1 MSKPVKDQ
9 TDKTALPQVF
19 QDVPQEYLQMPA
31 ARKGAKIGLFG
42 GSFNP
47 PHAGHVLVAEL
58 ALERLGLDQVWWMVT
73 PGNPLKDVSELA
85 QLSRRIAL
93 SEDLIS
99 DKRIHVTAFEVSY
112 QVRYTADTLAL
123 VRKHNL
129 DKHLVWVMGADNL
142 MNFHH
147 WQEWDEIARTY
158 PIAVINR
165 PGSNMAAEDSV
176 MAQQF
181 SAARLPEA
189 DAAKLATQQAP
200 AWVFIHGPQSEL
212 SSTQLREQQAGS

>member
-1 MSKPVKDQ
+1 
-9 TDKTALPQVF
+9 
-19 QDVPQEYLQMPA
+19 
-31 ARKGAKIGLFG
+31 
-42 GSFNP
+42 
-47 PHAGHVLVAEL
+47 
-58 ALERLGLDQVWWMVT
+58 
-73 PGNPLKDVSELA
+73 
-85 QLSRRIAL
+85 
-93 SEDLIS
+93 
-99 DKRIHVTAFEVSY
+99 
-112 QVRYTADTLAL
+112 VRYTADTLAL
-123 VRKHNL
+123 VRQHNP

>member
-1 MSKPVKDQ
+1 MQKLKI
-9 TDKTALPQVF
+9 TDIPQAF
-19 QDVPQEYLQMPA
+19 QDVPQCYLQMPLV
-31 ARKGAKIGLFG
+31 RKGQKIGLFG

-85 QLSRRIAL
+85 PLRERIAL
-93 SEDLIS
+93 SEALIT

-112 QVRYTADTLAL
+112 QLRYTADTLAL
-123 VRKHNL
+123 VRSHYP
-129 DKHLVWVMGADNL
+129 DIHPVWIMGADNL
-142 MNFHH
+142 MGFHH
-147 WQEWDEIARTY
+147 WQEWEAIARSY

-181 SAARLPEA
+181 SAARLPETQ
-189 DAAKLATQQAP
+189 AAQLATMRAP
-200 AWVFIHGPQSEL
+200 AWVFIRGPQSDL
-212 SSTQLREQQAGS
+212 SSTQLRRQEMRE

>member
-1 MSKPVKDQ
+1 MSKSVKEPA
-9 TDKTALPQVF
+9 DKTALPQAF
-19 QDVPQEYLQMPA
+19 QDVAKEYLHMPVA
-31 ARKGAKIGLFG
+31 PVGAKIGLFG

-58 ALERLGLDQVWWMVT
+58 ALERLGLDQLWWMVT
-73 PGNPLKDVSELA
+73 PGNPLKDASELA
-85 QLSRRIAL
+85 PLSRRIAL

-99 DKRIHVTAFEVSY
+99 DKRIHVTAFEASY

-123 VRKHNL
+123 VRQHNP

-147 WQEWDEIARTY
+147 WQEWDEIAHTY

-189 DAAKLATQQAP
+189 DATKLATQQAP

>member
-1 MSKPVKDQ
+1 MSQSTKDHSG
-9 TDKTALPQVF
+9 KTALADVF
-19 QDVPQEYLQMPA
+19 QDVAQDYLHMPA
-31 ARKGAKIGLFG
+31 AQSGAKIGLFG

-73 PGNPLKDVSELA
+73 PGNPLKDARELA
-85 QLSRRIAL
+85 PLSQRIAL
-93 SEDLIS
+93 SEQLIT
-99 DKRIHVTAFEVSY
+99 DKRIHVTAFEAVN

-123 VRKHNL
+123 VREHNP
-129 DKHLVWVMGADNL
+129 DVHLVWIMGADNL
-142 MNFHH
+142 MSFHH

-158 PIAVINR
+158 PVAVINR

>member
-1 MSKPVKDQ
+1 MSKSVKDPA
-9 TDKTALPQVF
+9 DKTALPQAF
-19 QDVPQEYLQMPA
+19 QDVAQDYLRMPVA
-31 ARKGAKIGLFG
+31 AAGAKIGLFG

-58 ALERLGLDQVWWMVT
+58 ALERLGLDQLWWMVT
-73 PGNPLKDVSELA
+73 PGNPLKDVSELEP
-85 QLSRRIAL
+85 LSRRIAL

-99 DKRIHVTAFEVSY
+99 DKRIHVTAFEASY

-123 VRKHNL
+123 VRQHNP

>member
-1 MSKPVKDQ
+1 MSKFVKEPA
-9 TDKTALPQVF
+9 DKTALPQAF
-19 QDVPQEYLQMPA
+19 QDVAQGYLHMPVA
-31 ARKGAKIGLFG
+31 PVGAKIGLFG

-58 ALERLGLDQVWWMVT
+58 ALERLGLDQLWWMVT
-73 PGNPLKDVSELA
+73 PGNPLKDASELA
-85 QLSRRIAL
+85 PLSSRIAL

-99 DKRIHVTAFEVSY
+99 DKRIHVTAFEASY

-123 VRKHNL
+123 VRQHNP